1 MSMRSIKKGSTD
13 QSVVIRIIDS
23 TDGTPETS
31 VVYNTSGIDLWYRRE
46 GATKTSITEA
56 TLTNL
61 NDAHSDGGVLHIGDG
76 YYRLDL
82 PDAAVSSSAGVNG
95 VMVGGTVTGMIVIG
109 CYVPLVDHD
118 PYDGVRLGLTALPNA
133 AADAAGGLPIS
144 DAGGLDLDAKI
155 GALTFTVAGDVDVNI
170 QSIAGAA
177 LNTSS
182 AQIGVNVVNAAGTA
196 WGSGAITAAAI
207 ATGAIDADAIAD
219 NAIDAGAIAT
229 GAITN
234 AKFAAGAIDAA
245 AIADNAIDAGAIATG
260 AITNAKFAAGA
271 IDAAAVANA
280 AIDAA
285 TFAADVDAKI
295 ATMVWNA
302 ATASYGGAGT
312 YGQAMED
319 ALADTNELQGDITN
333 GGRVDLLVDA
343 IKAKT
348 DLIPA
353 APAATGD
360 IPSAATIADAV
371 WDEASTGH
379 TDAGKAGQ
387 QLWTDVD
394 AILADTGELQTN
406 QGNWLTATGFST
418 HSAAD
423 VWSATNA
430 TLSLTYAV
438 ITERLYR
445 FLMNKMNI
453 TDATGAVALRNEAD
467 GADLA
472 TQSITDN
479 DTTTVR
485 TALTWA

>member
-1 MSMRSIKKGSTD
+1 MPYLGSWKIDDYLTFPANTHNASTGAATDADAVPAYRIYEDETATPIVTGNMALLDSSNTAGFYSEQVQLTAASGFEKGKSYTIYI
-13 QSVVIRIIDS
+13 S
-23 TDGTPETS
+23 
-31 VVYNTSGIDLWYRRE
+31 
-46 GATKTSITEA
+46 
-56 TLTNL
+56 
-61 NDAHSDGGVLHIGDG
+61 
-76 YYRLDL
+76 
-82 PDAAVSSSAGVNG
+82 AAVSSVTGTMSHTFQIEAEVDANTVSATNVSSNVVQISGDGTAADNAESFFDGTGYAGTNNVIPTVTAITNG
-95 VMVGGTVTGMIVIG
+95 VT
-109 CYVPLVDHD
+109 L
-118 PYDGVRLGLTALPNA
+118 
-133 AADAAGGLPIS
+133 AD
-144 DAGGLDLDAKI
+144 DAITSAKI
-155 GALTFTVAGDVDVNI
+155 ADDA
-170 QSIAGAA
+170 IA
-177 LNTSS
+177 TEH
-182 AQIGVNVVNAAGTA
+182 
-196 WGSGAITAAAI
+196 I
-207 ATGAIDADAIAD
+207 ATGAISADS
-219 NAIDAGAIAT
+219 
-229 GAITN
+229 
-234 AKFAAGAIDAA
+234 FAAGAITATV
-245 AIADNAIDAGAIATG
+245 IAN
-260 AITNAKFAAGA
+260 N
-271 IDAAAVANA
+271 

-285 TFAADVDAKI
+285 TFAADVDAEV
-295 ATMVWNA
+295 ATYIWNA

>member
-1 MSMRSIKKGSTD
+1 MSMRSIKKGSAD

-31 VVYNTSGIDLWYRRE
+31 VVYNTSRIDLWSRRE
-46 GATKTSITEA
+46 GDTKTSITEA

-82 PDAAVSSSAGVNG
+82 PDAAVATVANG

-118 PYDGVRLGLTALPNA
+118 PYAGVRLGLTALPNA

-234 AKFAAGAIDAA
+234 AKFSAGAIDAA

-271 IDAAAVANA
+271 IDATAIANG

-285 TFAADVDAKI
+285 TFAADVDAEV
-295 ATMVWNA
+295 ATYIWNA

-319 ALADTNELQGDITN
+319 TLADTN
-333 GGRVDLLVDA
+333 
-343 IKAKT
+343 
-348 DLIPA
+348 
-353 APAATGD
+353 
-360 IPSAATIADAV
+360 
-371 WDEASTGH
+371 
-379 TDAGKAGQ
+379 
-387 QLWTDVD
+387 
-394 AILADTGELQTN
+394 ELQTN

-430 TLSLTYAV
+430 TLGLTYAV

>member
-82 PDAAVSSSAGVNG
+82 PDAAVATGANG
-95 VMVGGTVTGMIVIG
+95 VMVGGKVTGMIVIG

-423 VWSATNA
+423 VWTATNA
-430 TLSLTYAV
+430 TLSLAYGVIAQHLFETNTHKMEVAESDGDVTLYAADGSTP
-438 ITERLYR
+438 I
-445 FLMNKMNI
+445 
-453 TDATGAVALRNEAD
+453 ATGNVVSSA
-467 GADLA
+467 G
-472 TQSITDN
+472 
-479 DTTTVR
+479 TTTR
-485 TALTWA
+485 AKLTFS